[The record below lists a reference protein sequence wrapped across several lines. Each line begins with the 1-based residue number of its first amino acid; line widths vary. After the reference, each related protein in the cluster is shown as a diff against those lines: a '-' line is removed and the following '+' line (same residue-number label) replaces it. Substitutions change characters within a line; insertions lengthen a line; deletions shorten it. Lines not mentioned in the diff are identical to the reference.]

1 MSSGLHSSRVSTLH
15 APWGQLAE
23 LLRAGT
29 AAQLSQVAFG
39 DAAQQLCLGGR
50 REDRWPGV
58 CLQTA

>member
-15 APWGQLAE
+15 APWGQLVE

-39 DAAQQLCLGGR
+39 DAAQQLSPTFLGTGT
-50 REDRWPGV
+50 
-58 CLQTA
+58 QIFT

>member
-39 DAAQQLCLGGR
+39 DAAQQLSPAFLLTGTQI
-50 REDRWPGV
+50 
-58 CLQTA
+58 LT

>member
-39 DAAQQLCLGGR
+39 DAAQQLSPTFLGTGT
-50 REDRWPGV
+50 
-58 CLQTA
+58 QIFT